1 MSPEQALRQADENR
15 SRGLF
20 FTSGGKLFVIGID
33 AVEEIVTG
41 SAFTPVPLAPPSV
54 VGVVNHR
61 GRIYTVMD
69 FARLAGL
76 GKGEETETSVFLHR
90 PEMAV
95 GFAVTDVEDIEWVPR
110 GLLERAAKGSEG
122 EGQAFLAGLMEHGGR
137 VAQIVDGERLADTI
151 SRLPGC
157 EGEQTAGGA
166 GSIGH
171 GS

>member
-1 MSPEQALRQADENR
+1 MSPEQILRQADENR

-20 FTSGGKLFVIGID
+20 FTSGGRLFVLGIG

-41 SAFTPVPLAPPSV
+41 STFTPVPLAPPSV
-54 VGVVNHR
+54 VGVVNQR

-76 GKGEETETSVFLHR
+76 GKEGETETSVFLHR

-95 GFAVTDVEDIEWVPR
+95 GFAVTDVEGIEWVPR
-110 GLLERAAKGSEG
+110 DLLEGAAKRREG
-122 EGQAFLAGLMEHGGR
+122 EGPSFLAGLMEHGGKR
-137 VAQIVDGERLADTI
+137 AQVVDAERLADTI
-151 SRLPGC
+151 SRLPGY
-157 EGEQTAGGA
+157 EGRQTAEGA
-166 GSIGH
+166 GRVSC